1 MIYSEYQFL
10 DGKDSY
16 FLVTQLMNSF
26 GLQKLQSH
34 LINSYTT
41 SRIQLV
47 LILLYN
53 RKCSQSRI
61 SFLFLNNIS
70 NSHCFSFLFP
80 SELFSSSRSL
90 MEKCFP
96 EFPLNITSHQTS
108 HPTEMKLSEIS
119 LTGKLCVFQ
128 NQKEEILH
136 I

>member
-1 MIYSEYQFL
+1 MKYSEYQFL

-26 GLQKLQSH
+26 ALQKLQSH

-53 RKCSQSRI
+53 RKCNQSCI

-80 SELFSSSRSL
+80 SELFFSSCSL

-96 EFPLNITSHQTS
+96 EFPLHITSYQTS